1 MKLMLN
7 EFLYHSHCSLLAQ
20 LYFIGLAVLLYV
32 LVVVVG
38 DFLIVI

>member
-32 LVVVVG
+32 VVVVG